1 MYCFTYIVSALFGTK
16 NLLEKDEINIFSL
29 QRVGRLIH
37 LVEHT
42 GGARR
47 DNLTQVSLMSTTMQA
62 SLNNEG
68 SLLVHFIF
76 LAARE
81 REE

>member
-1 MYCFTYIVSALFGTK
+1 MRINVFR
-16 NLLEKDEINIFSL
+16 LE
-29 QRVGRLIH
+29 RVGRLIH

-47 DNLTQVSLMSTTMQA
+47 DNLTQVIFSFISSSSYEGDKCTTYMQA

-68 SLLVHFIF
+68 SLLVLHLVI
-76 LAARE
+76 
-81 REE
+81 

>member
-16 NLLEKDEINIFSL
+16 NQLEKDEISIFSL

-47 DNLTQVSLMSTTMQA
+47 DNLTQVFSTFSLMSTTMQA

-68 SLLVHFIF
+68 SLLVFILYF
-76 LAARE
+76 
-81 REE
+81 